1 MTILWQGLRVT
12 FGFFLILGLLFASA
26 VFSVLLYAKF
36 TGKETVLLGQSAAMP
51 LTAAQTIA
59 SAEAPVATPAPTP
72 EPKPVSSAMID
83 APIINQRPELPA
95 GCEVTSL
102 TMLLQYYGISK
113 NKMELAKE
121 MPKDETPY
129 VLNKNGSVRY
139 WGHPNTGFVG
149 DVYRKDRGFGIYH
162 DGLMPLLQQYIPTAI
177 DMTDQPF
184 EYYERQISNDIP
196 VVVWTTIDYNV
207 PSRWV
212 TWDTP
217 IGPIKTTYM
226 EHAVLLVGYDETHVY
241 FNDPNYGKKNVKLDK
256 ARFIEIWEAMGK
268 QGLSYT
274 K

>member
-1 MTILWQGLRVT
+1 MTILWRGLRVT
-12 FGFFLILGLLFASA
+12 FGFFLILGLIFASA

-36 TGKETVLLGQSAAMP
+36 TGKENVLLGQSAAMS
-51 LTAAQTIA
+51 LTSAKTIA
-59 SAEAPVATPAPTP
+59 PVEVSIEPPAPTP
-72 EPKPVSSAMID
+72 EPEPVLSAMID

-95 GCEVTSL
+95 GCEVASL
-102 TMLLQYYGISK
+102 TMLVQYYGIDK
-113 NKMELAKE
+113 GKMELAEE

-129 VLNKNGSVRY
+129 ALNKDGSIRY
-139 WGHPNTGFVG
+139 WGHPSTGFVG
-149 DVYRKDRGFGIYH
+149 DVTRKGRGFGIYH
-162 DGLMPLLQQYIPTAI
+162 DGLMPLLEHYIPTAI

-184 EYYERQISNDIP
+184 EYYEQQIANDIP
-196 VVVWTTIDYNV
+196 VVVWTTIDYKV

-226 EHAVLLVGYDETHVY
+226 EHAVLMVGYDESYVY
-241 FNDPNYGKKNVKLDK
+241 FNDPNYGKKNVKLEK
-256 ARFIEIWEAMGK
+256 ARFIEIWEQMGK